1 MFTFTHRSKLYTVR
15 PVTSADQEAILEVY
29 RQCEDFLALG
39 PVAQASMSMVLADLE
54 LSRQEHGCFCGI
66 FTPAGEMP
74 GILDFVPSGWQGN
87 PSLAFL
93 SLLMI
98 ARPFRGQG
106 IGEAVV
112 AALEA
117 HLRLDPN
124 VRGIDSGVQVNNP
137 RAIKFWQSQGYRI
150 VSGPIDH
157 TDGTTAFDLRKE
169 LV

>member
-1 MFTFTHRSKLYTVR
+1 MFTFALQSQTYTVR
-15 PVTSADQEAILEVY
+15 SVLPSEHGSILEVY

-39 PVAQASMSMVLADLE
+39 PVARASMQMVQADLD
-54 LSRQEHGCFCGI
+54 LSRQENGCFCGI
-66 FTPAGEMP
+66 FTPEGQML
-74 GILDFVPSGWQGN
+74 GILDYVPSGYHGD
-87 PSLAFL
+87 PSTACL

-98 ARPFRGQG
+98 ARAFRGQG

-117 HLRLDPN
+117 HLHTDP
-124 VRGIDSGVQVNNP
+124 VLKVISSDVQVNNP

-157 TDGTTAFDLRKE
+157 SDGTTAFDLRKD
-169 LV
+169 L